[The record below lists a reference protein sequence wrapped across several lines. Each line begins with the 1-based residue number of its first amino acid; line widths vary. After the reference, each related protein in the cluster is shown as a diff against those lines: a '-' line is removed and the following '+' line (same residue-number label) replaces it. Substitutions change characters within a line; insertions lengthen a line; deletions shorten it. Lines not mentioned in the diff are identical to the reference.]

1 MQFISHKMSFIEK
14 KINKK
19 ILIITVKELNLIF
32 YNNNQLFTPNDQI

>member
-1 MQFISHKMSFIEK
+1 MSFIEK